1 MPSSTYPATHRSGS
15 NSLSG
20 GFSAVCPLVNWIKV
34 VVLIM
39 KRSSSENRNAHRKQT
54 AEGFRRKPQ
63 NCNNILWLPRERVW
77 ARRWLAEW
85 RLKEL
90 VDSWLNVYNQITRY
104 AGFLVVSE
112 GTTCTAC
119 TAGSVCSFSGIRRKL
134 FRGGGEGVQIPKAN
148 IFEVYLKQK
157 FALCCAASSR
167 EVPLLCIS
175 LAGRVHAPFSIW
187 RVSNCANM

>member
-39 KRSSSENRNAHRKQT
+39 KRSSSENRNAHRKKT

-119 TAGSVCSFSGIRRKL
+119 TAGSVCSFSGTRGSFSGMVARRFKYL
-134 FRGGGEGVQIPKAN
+134 RQIFSKFIWNKNLRFVALQQAEKFHFCVLVWLAEYTLRSPFGE
-148 IFEVYLKQK
+148 
-157 FALCCAASSR
+157 
-167 EVPLLCIS
+167 
-175 LAGRVHAPFSIW
+175 
-187 RVSNCANM
+187 